1 MDGEISKP
9 KIVTGVL
16 SKRANFSLD
25 SNGTFYFVGGGNAGV
40 YGISLVEKSGF
51 SYEYIIGLL
60 NSSLLDWFVKKKS
73 SRFHNGYFSYAKRF
87 IESLPIMKPNS
98 SQEKLLMKEI
108 EILVTK
114 IITKTKTNLKSTD
127 ENLML
132 QQQNE
137 IKKIESEL
145 DKLVYDLYGITE
157 DERKII

>member
-1 MDGEISKP
+1 
-9 KIVTGVL
+9 
-16 SKRANFSLD
+16 
-25 SNGTFYFVGGGNAGV
+25 
-40 YGISLVEKSGF
+40 
-51 SYEYIIGLL
+51 
-60 NSSLLDWFVKKKS
+60 
-73 SRFHNGYFSYAKRF
+73 
-87 IESLPIMKPNS
+87 MKPNS